1 MDAREQDRLQQRY
14 VTITAQ
20 APDTRPLVGYGD
32 LVGVMQTLLNVGAVP
47 KGVKL
52 SDGTVDMRP
61 EVIRTDE
68 HVVSAALRGVLVV
81 ERAGHL
87 ELAEVRCRA

>member
-1 MDAREQDRLQQRY
+1 MATAEWQRRLVEETY
-14 VTITAQ
+14 
-20 APDTRPLVGYGD
+20 PRPIVGYGE
-32 LVGVMQTLLNVGAVP
+32 LVGTMQALREAGAVP

-52 SDGTVDMRP
+52 ADGTVDLRP

-68 HVVSAALRGVLVV
+68 HVADAALRGVLIV

-87 ELAEVRCRA
+87 ELGSVQRKV